1 MAAPTRMLAR
11 EPHSASCDSQDRSLA
26 MSSAPGIP
34 AEVGLTFRSMAN
46 RSSTVATSS
55 SIRTPGVS
63 DAPAAERDREIRSAE
78 EIRLSRSGL
87 GAALTTGEMLD
98 KTDGDALR
106 TDVGGKPINKLT
118 ISGRLTRDA
127 EMRTTRSGLSLCIAR
142 L

>member
-63 DAPAAERDREIRSAE
+63 DAPEAERDREIRSAR

-87 GAALTTGEMLD
+87 SAALTTGEIHRRA
-98 KTDGDALR
+98 G
-106 TDVGGKPINKLT
+106 
-118 ISGRLTRDA
+118 LTRPEEEAMND
-127 EMRTTRSGLSLCIAR
+127 AR
-142 L
+142 LIYSIPEA